1 MEECSSVT
9 EKPLKLQIPPASLR
23 GRQGAGMVTSW
34 CFWAT
39 RAKAAP
45 PTLLECDTCTEAAMI
60 LQKIGLGRLS
70 NTIRTASTLDD
81 SLRVDDVMER
91 LNSLSVGAF
100 ALGNNDNQS
109 LSPANACYYN
119 CGAADSESSER
130 SEADTI
136 QSPDGQIPNKSGS
149 AGCASTS
156 IVALMKHELSVAAC
170 DTAVEALAES
180 EMGQPLEK
188 ARNRMLTDTKLS
200 TPSADGIDPVL
211 NGSAFKLSPLEACM
225 AEEVKIELA
234 RAKNDIDGLRRE
246 LQTLNS
252 FVRRNPGECAQSA
265 ATGEAP
271 FDSAAAAGNRLS
283 VTTSDQGLEQPELLS
298 LLLPQAAKS
307 VSLQASLSQ
316 SLTLDDSESSPGPA
330 LEVPAAWSTS
340 SSPASLLATSH
351 QQDTLTVSGEDTGA
365 ATGAQGQ
372 HDLAHINLKQGQAGA
387 LEISTAP
394 TQFQCTSP
402 GQAKDCIGVEFVRGG
417 LRVVKAGFMHKG
429 GPGTPGRPPRSPL
442 TLQHSCEKQTESFT
456 PRSSKLLEEISAGT
470 PAATPR
476 SDSPRTP
483 QGCWEDED
491 ITLRSLVLDGAGVDG
506 ITDGS
511 RHTPPISPDVVGE
524 GREAGMCQWTCQFTW
539 EGEERQRGERIAG
552 VAEQGRGLVKQEL
565 GRRIRLLEPTP

>member
-1 MEECSSVT
+1 
-9 EKPLKLQIPPASLR
+9 
-23 GRQGAGMVTSW
+23 
-34 CFWAT
+34 
-39 RAKAAP
+39 
-45 PTLLECDTCTEAAMI
+45 
-60 LQKIGLGRLS
+60 
-70 NTIRTASTLDD
+70 
-81 SLRVDDVMER
+81 
-91 LNSLSVGAF
+91 
-100 ALGNNDNQS
+100 
-109 LSPANACYYN
+109 
-119 CGAADSESSER
+119 
-130 SEADTI
+130 
-136 QSPDGQIPNKSGS
+136 
-149 AGCASTS
+149 
-156 IVALMKHELSVAAC
+156 
-170 DTAVEALAES
+170 
-180 EMGQPLEK
+180 
-188 ARNRMLTDTKLS
+188 
-200 TPSADGIDPVL
+200 
-211 NGSAFKLSPLEACM
+211 M

-442 TLQHSCEKQTESFT
+442 QHSCEKQTESFT